1 MFSKIGMAL
10 IKGLSADSKVF
21 WRYKG
26 TATLGDGTEVT
37 NGLFYNYLSG
47 NNPLKHLNFEIQD
60 DTNNRVFSGWGTNG
74 ILNTPFILLS
84 QKDTE
89 EPADNFDLNLDNVLY
104 NNITPISTSSGS
116 YIYGTSELNHET
128 NTITVIQ
135 RQLYKASMDTPVKS
149 LYLVTGYAGSSSSY
163 KIWSVKYK
171 DRDNE
176 GMSTTTVNTTPE
188 QRGMLFLAHQ
198 LLPQPFTMQAGKTYE
213 FEMRLDFP
221 NFIPPVQ

>member
-10 IKGLSADSKVF
+10 IKGLCSDDTIF

-26 TATLGDGTEVT
+26 TVTLGDGTEII
-37 NGLFYNYLSG
+37 NGLFYNFSSAY
-47 NNPLKHLNFEIQD
+47 NPLRHLSSKVSD
-60 DTNNRVFSGWGTNG
+60 DTSSKRFSGWGSTG
-74 ILNTPFILLS
+74 LLITPYILLS

-89 EPADNFDLNLDNVLY
+89 EPADNFDLNLDNILY
-104 NNITPISTSSGS
+104 DNITPVSASNN
-116 YIYGTSELNHET
+116 YIYGTSELNRET

-149 LYLVTGYAGSSSSY
+149 LYLVTGYTGNNSSY
-163 KIWSVKYK
+163 KPTSVKYTNGNPK
-171 DRDNE
+171 
-176 GMSTTTVNTTPE
+176 GVATTTVNPTPE

-221 NFIPPVQ
+221 NFIPPIQ

>member
-1 MFSKIGMAL
+1 MFSKVGMAL
-10 IKGLSADSKVF
+10 IKGISNDSRIY

-26 TATLGDGTEVT
+26 TATLKDGTEIT
-37 NGLFYNYLSG
+37 NGLFYNFSSAY
-47 NNPLKHLNFEIQD
+47 NPLRHLNFGISN
-60 DTNNRVFSGWGTNG
+60 DTDSKRFSGWGSDG
-74 ILNTPFILLS
+74 VLVTPFILLS

-104 NNITPISTSSGS
+104 DNITPVSTSSN
-116 YIYGTSELNHET
+116 YIYGTSELNHEA

-135 RQLYKASMDTPVKS
+135 RQLYQASMDTPVKS
-149 LYLVTGYAGSSSSY
+149 LYLVTGYAGNNSSY
-163 KIWSVKYK
+163 RIWSVKYE
-171 DRDNE
+171 DGNNN
-176 GMSTTTVNTTPE
+176 GMTTTTIGTTPE

>member
-10 IKGLSADSKVF
+10 IKGLCSESTAF

-26 TATLGDGTEVT
+26 TATLGDGTEMT
-37 NGLFYNYLSG
+37 NGLFYSYSSES
-47 NNPLKHLNFEIQD
+47 NPLKYLNFGISN
-60 DTNNRVFSGWGTNG
+60 DTGAKSFSNWGSNG
-74 ILNTPFILLS
+74 TLTTPFILLS

-104 NNITPISTSSGS
+104 DNITPVNTSKN

-135 RQLYKASMDTPVKS
+135 RQLYQASIDTPVKS

-163 KIWSVKYK
+163 KFWSVKYK
-171 DRDNE
+171 DRDSK
-176 GMSTTTVNTTPE
+176 GMITTPVNTTPE

>member
-10 IKGLSADSKVF
+10 IKGLCNDSKVY

-26 TATLGDGTEVT
+26 TTTLNDGTEIT
-37 NGLFYNYLSG
+37 NGLFYNFTSMY
-47 NNPLKHLNFEIQD
+47 NPLKNLDFKVGN
-60 DTNNRVFSGWGTNG
+60 DTNNKSFSGWGSDGELT
-74 ILNTPFILLS
+74 TPFILLS

-89 EPADNFDLNLDNVLY
+89 EPSDNFDLNLDNVLY
-104 NNITPISTSSGS
+104 NNITPVNASSN

-135 RQLYKASMDTPVKS
+135 RQLYQASMDTPVKS
-149 LYLVTGYAGSSSSY
+149 LYLVTGYAGNISSY
-163 KIWSVKYK
+163 NPSSVKYK
-171 DRDNE
+171 DGDYR
-176 GMSTTTVNTTPE
+176 GMSTTIINTTPE

-221 NFIPPVQ
+221 NFIPPIQ

>member
-10 IKGLSADSKVF
+10 IKGLSSESTAF

-26 TATLGDGTEVT
+26 TVTLKDGTEVT
-37 NGLFYNYLSG
+37 NGLFYNFGSAY
-47 NNPLKHLNFEIQD
+47 NPLRHLDTKTSN
-60 DTNNRVFSGWGTNG
+60 DTNNKNFSGWGADG
-74 ILNTPFILLS
+74 VLNTPFILLS

-104 NNITPISTSSGS
+104 DNITPVNTSSN
-116 YIYGTSELNHET
+116 YIYGTSELNHDT

-149 LYLVTGYAGSSSSY
+149 LYLVTGYAGNNSSY
-163 KIWSVKYK
+163 KIWSVKYRN
-171 DRDNE
+171 DDNN
-176 GMSTTTVNTTPE
+176 GMSTTSIGTTPE
-188 QRGMLFLAHQ
+188 QRSMLFLAHQ

>member
-10 IKGLSADSKVF
+10 IKGLSTDDRIF

-26 TATLGDGTEVT
+26 TVTLVDGTEIT
-37 NGLFYNYLSG
+37 NGLFYCYQSQL
-47 NNPLKHLNFEIQD
+47 NPLKFLDYNQSPD
-60 DTNNRVFSGWGTNG
+60 SSSKSFSGWSNTGYL
-74 ILNTPFILLS
+74 ITPFILLS

-104 NNITPISTSSGS
+104 DNITPVDTSNN
-116 YIYGTSELNHET
+116 YIYGTSELNHDT

-149 LYLVTGYAGSSSSY
+149 LYLVTGYAGNKSSY
-163 KIWSVKYK
+163 RIWSVKYK
-171 DRDNE
+171 SDDDN
-176 GMSTTTVNTTPE
+176 GMTTTTIGTTPE

>member
-10 IKGLSADSKVF
+10 IKGLCNDSTVY

-26 TATLGDGTEVT
+26 TTTLNDGIEIT
-37 NGLFYNYLSG
+37 NGLFYNFNTAY
-47 NNPLKHLNFEIQD
+47 NPLRHLDSKIDNDISSKE
-60 DTNNRVFSGWGTNG
+60 FSGWGSNG
-74 ILNTPFILLS
+74 VLITPYILLS

-89 EPADNFDLNLDNVLY
+89 EPADNFDLNLDNILY
-104 NNITPISTSSGS
+104 DNITPVTASNN
-116 YIYGTSELNHET
+116 YIYGTSELNRET

-149 LYLVTGYAGSSSSY
+149 LYLVTGYTGNNSTS
-163 KIWSVKYK
+163 KPTSVKYTK
-171 DRDNE
+171 GDSK
-176 GMSTTTVNTTPE
+176 GMATIAATTPE

>member
-10 IKGLSADSKVF
+10 IKGLCTNSSVY

-26 TATLGDGTEVT
+26 TATLSDGTEVT
-37 NGLFYNYLSG
+37 NGLFYNYNSTD
-47 NNPLKHLNFEIQD
+47 NPLRHLDFKVGN
-60 DTNNRVFSGWGTNG
+60 DTATKRFSGWGSNG
-74 ILNTPFILLS
+74 VLITPVILLS

-104 NNITPISTSSGS
+104 DNITPVETSSN

-135 RQLYKASMDTPVKS
+135 RQLYQASMDTPVKS
-149 LYLVTGYAGSSSSY
+149 LYLVTGYAGNSSSY
-163 KIWSVKYK
+163 KPCSVKYK
-171 DRDNE
+171 DKDSK
-176 GMSTTTVNTTPE
+176 GITTTTIGTTPE

>member
-10 IKGLSADSKVF
+10 IKGLSNDNRVF

-26 TATLGDGTEVT
+26 TVTLNDGTEVT
-37 NGLFYNYLSG
+37 NGLFYNYFSAING
-47 NNPLKHLNFEIQD
+47 LKHLNPEVSSDTDSRLFE
-60 DTNNRVFSGWGTNG
+60 NWGTNG
-74 ILNTPFILLS
+74 TLRTPLILLS

-104 NNITPISTSSGS
+104 HNITPVRTSDG
-116 YIYGTSELNHET
+116 YIYGTSERNHET

-135 RQLYKASMDTPVKS
+135 RQLYRASMDTPVKS
-149 LYLVTGYAGSSSSY
+149 LYLVTGYAGNLSY
-163 KIWSVKYK
+163 KIQSVKYVYSSST
-171 DRDNE
+171 
-176 GMSTTTVNTTPE
+176 GMSTTAVGTTPE

>member
-10 IKGLSADSKVF
+10 IKGLSSDSRVF

-26 TATLGDGTEVT
+26 TTTIADGTEIT
-37 NGLFYNYLSG
+37 NGLFYSYQSQL
-47 NNPLKHLNFEIQD
+47 NPLKFIDYSQTA
-60 DTNNRVFSGWGTNG
+60 DTSSKSFSGWGSDG
-74 ILNTPFILLS
+74 QLITPLILLS

-104 NNITPISTSSGS
+104 DNITPVSTSSNS

-171 DRDNE
+171 DRDSK
-176 GMSTTTVNTTPE
+176 GVSTTTINTTPE
-188 QRGMLFLAHQ
+188 QRGILFLAHQ

-221 NFIPPVQ
+221 NFIPPIQ

>member
-10 IKGLSADSKVF
+10 IKGLCNNDKIY
-21 WRYKG
+21 WRYKE
-26 TATLGDGTEVT
+26 TATLSDGTEIT
-37 NGLFYNYLSG
+37 NGLFYNYSSAS
-47 NNPLKHLNFEIQD
+47 NPLKHLNFENSN
-60 DTNNRVFSGWGTNG
+60 DTSSKSFSGWGTSG
-74 ILNTPFILLS
+74 VLNTPYILLS

-104 NNITPISTSSGS
+104 GNIDPVNTSSN

-163 KIWSVKYK
+163 RAWSVKYK
-171 DRDNE
+171 DRDDK
-176 GMSTTTVNTTPE
+176 GMTTKTIGTMPE

>member
-1 MFSKIGMAL
+1 MFSKIGIAL
-10 IKGLSADSKVF
+10 IKGLCNDSKIF

-26 TATLGDGTEVT
+26 TVTLADGTEIT
-37 NGLFYNYLSG
+37 NGLFYCYQSQL
-47 NNPLKHLNFEIQD
+47 NPLKFLAYGQSP
-60 DTNNRVFSGWGTNG
+60 DTSSKTFSGWGSSG
-74 ILNTPFILLS
+74 QLITPLILLS

-89 EPADNFDLNLDNVLY
+89 EPTDNFDLNLDNVLY
-104 NNITPISTSSGS
+104 DNITPVSTSNN
-116 YIYGTSELNHET
+116 YIYGTSELNRDT

-135 RQLYKASMDTPVKS
+135 RQLYKASVDTPVKS
-149 LYLVTGYAGSSSSY
+149 LYLSTGFTGNSSSY
-163 KIWSVKYK
+163 KPISVKYK
-171 DRDNE
+171 NGDSK
-176 GMSTTTVNTTPE
+176 GMTTTAINTTPE

>member
-10 IKGLSADSKVF
+10 IKGLCNDSTIY

-26 TATLGDGTEVT
+26 TATLGDGTAVT
-37 NGLFYNYLSG
+37 NGLFYGYSSTS
-47 NNPLKHLNFEIQD
+47 NPLKYLNFGTSN
-60 DTNNRVFSGWGTNG
+60 DTSSKTFSNWRSNG
-74 ILNTPFILLS
+74 VLLTPFILLS

-104 NNITPISTSSGS
+104 DNITPVNASNN
-116 YIYGTSELNHET
+116 YIYGTSALNHET

-135 RQLYKASMDTPVKS
+135 RQLYQASMDTPVKS
-149 LYLVTGYAGSSSSY
+149 LYLVTGYTGSSSSY
-163 KIWSVKYK
+163 KFWSVKYK
-171 DRDNE
+171 DRDNN
-176 GMSTTTVNTTPE
+176 GTITTPVNTTPE

>member
-10 IKGLSADSKVF
+10 IKGLSYDSKVF

-26 TATLGDGTEVT
+26 TATLADGTEIT
-37 NGLFYNYLSG
+37 NGLFYCYQSKL
-47 NNPLKHLNFEIQD
+47 NPLKFLDYSQSP
-60 DTNNRVFSGWGTNG
+60 DTSSKSFSGWGSNG
-74 ILNTPFILLS
+74 ELITPLILLS

-104 NNITPISTSSGS
+104 DNITPVSASSG
-116 YIYGTSELNHET
+116 YIYGTSELNRDT

-135 RQLYKASMDTPVKS
+135 RQLYKASVDTPVKS
-149 LYLVTGYAGSSSSY
+149 LYLSTGFTGNSSSY
-163 KIWSVKYK
+163 RPTSVKYK
-171 DRDNE
+171 YNDSK
-176 GMSTTTVNTTPE
+176 GITTTGINTTPE

-221 NFIPPVQ
+221 NFIPPIQ

>member
-10 IKGLSADSKVF
+10 IKGLCDDSTVY

-26 TATLGDGTEVT
+26 TATLNDGTEIT
-37 NGLFYNYLSG
+37 NGLFYNSTSSY
-47 NNPLKHLNFEIQD
+47 NPLRHLNLKVSN
-60 DTNNRVFSGWGTNG
+60 DTSSKNFSNWGSSG
-74 ILNTPFILLS
+74 VLITPFILLS

-104 NNITPISTSSGS
+104 DNITPVSTSSN
-116 YIYGTSELNHET
+116 YIYGTSEMNRDT
-128 NTITVIQ
+128 NTTTLIQ
-135 RQLYKASMDTPVKS
+135 RQLYKASVDTPVKS
-149 LYLVTGYAGSSSSY
+149 LYLSTGFAGSSSSHRPT
-163 KIWSVKYK
+163 SVKYK
-171 DRDNE
+171 NGDAK
-176 GMSTTTVNTTPE
+176 GVSSTTINTTPE